1 MAPEQDADMSLKRI
15 FLLIIFLILVSCQT
29 APGQPSTKANSSG
42 TSAPSRR
49 KITIAWIPKG
59 LNNPV
64 FETGRLGAIQKAA
77 ELSAAG
83 LVDVEVLYV
92 APVDSDGA
100 EQARV
105 VDDVV
110 ARGVNAI
117 AISCDDPTACIDP
130 INRAVA
136 AGIPVMTWDSDS
148 PMSKRFT
155 YMGLDNINAGLAGAN
170 LLVQAMGTEGK
181 VAILTGVPGAENLET
196 RITGFREGLATYP
209 NIHIIATVVTNDDIN
224 LGVQAVED
232 TMEAHPDITGWYF
245 AGMWPLFADRG
256 SMPLWEDAALHH
268 GMKTVAFDALPVEL
282 KLLRDGYLSG
292 LIDQKNWFWGYE
304 AIQIVYDHIV
314 SKKEFLPF
322 VNLGYNIITKNNVDA
337 MLHAWDTND
346 FTAPLPPP

>member
-1 MAPEQDADMSLKRI
+1 MLVFLFSLAA
-15 FLLIIFLILVSCQT
+15 CQT
-29 APGQPSTKANSSG
+29 APGQPSTMNDS
-42 TSAPSRR
+42 TAPVRR

-64 FETGRLGAIQKAA
+64 FEVGRLGAIQKAA

-83 LVDVEVLYV
+83 PIDVEILY
-92 APVDSDGA
+92 AGSVDSDGA

-105 VDDVV
+105 IDDAV

-130 INRAVA
+130 INRAVS

-148 PMSKRFT
+148 PQSKRFT
-155 YMGLDNINAGLAGAN
+155 YLGLDNIQAGQAAAY
-170 LLVQAMGTEGK
+170 LLIQAMGTEGK
-181 VAILTGVPGAENLET
+181 VAILTGVPGADNLET
-196 RITGFREGLATYP
+196 RITGFREGLAAYP

-232 TMEAHPDITGWYF
+232 MMQAHPDIKGWYF

-268 GMKTVAFDALPVEL
+268 GMKTIAFDALPVEL
-282 KLLRDGYLSG
+282 GLLRDGYLSG
-292 LIDQKNWFWGYE
+292 LLDQKNWFWGYE
-304 AIQIVYDHIV
+304 TVQIVYDHIIN
-314 SKKEFLPF
+314 KKDFPAF
-322 VNLGYNIITKNNVDA
+322 VNLGYNVITKNNVDA
-337 MLHAWDTND
+337 MLQAWNTND
-346 FTAPLPPP
+346 FSKPLPPP

>member
-1 MAPEQDADMSLKRI
+1 MKIRHTLMLVFLFSLAA
-15 FLLIIFLILVSCQT
+15 CQT
-29 APGQPSTKANSSG
+29 APGQPSTMNDS
-42 TSAPSRR
+42 TAPVRR

-64 FETGRLGAIQKAA
+64 FEVGRLGAIQKAA

-83 LVDVEVLYV
+83 PIDVEILY
-92 APVDSDGA
+92 AGSVDSDGA

-105 VDDVV
+105 IDDAV

-130 INRAVA
+130 INRAVS

-148 PMSKRFT
+148 PQSKRFT
-155 YMGLDNINAGLAGAN
+155 YLGLDNIQAGQAAAY
-170 LLVQAMGTEGK
+170 LLIQAMGTEGK
-181 VAILTGVPGAENLET
+181 VAILTGVPGADNLET
-196 RITGFREGLATYP
+196 RITGFREGLAAYP

-232 TMEAHPDITGWYF
+232 MMQAHPDIKGWYF

-268 GMKTVAFDALPVEL
+268 GMKTIAFDALPVEL
-282 KLLRDGYLSG
+282 GLLRDGYLSG
-292 LIDQKNWFWGYE
+292 LLDQKNWFWGYE
-304 AIQIVYDHIV
+304 TVQIVYDHIIN
-314 SKKEFLPF
+314 KKDFPAF
-322 VNLGYNIITKNNVDA
+322 VNLGYNVITKNNVDA
-337 MLHAWDTND
+337 MLQAWNTND
-346 FTAPLPPP
+346 FSKPLPPP